1 MASPLASCDR
11 KARRRRRSLGKIT
24 LNVCR
29 PLLHRVKPFRYSKA
43 LRVSLENTRVL
54 LFVLF
59 CAEIEDVVGY
69 GTSPAMENDN
79 PTVWRLGSKFFIN
92 TSGKTRHT

>member
-1 MASPLASCDR
+1 VPSIAAPSKTVPILESSAV
-11 KARRRRRSLGKIT
+11 AGK
-24 LNVCR
+24 
-29 PLLHRVKPFRYSKA
+29 Y
-43 LRVSLENTRVL
+43 RVL

-79 PTVWRLGSKFFIN
+79 PTAWRFDFKFFIN
-92 TSGKTRHT
+92 ISRTTTDKDRAALGAQAQKGQ

>member
-1 MASPLASCDR
+1 
-11 KARRRRRSLGKIT
+11 
-24 LNVCR
+24 
-29 PLLHRVKPFRYSKA
+29 LLHRVKPFRYSKA
-43 LRVSLENTRVL
+43 LWVSLENTRVL

-79 PTVWRLGSKFFIN
+79 PTAWRFDFKFFIN
-92 TSGKTRHT
+92 ISRTTTDKDRAALGAQAQKGQ